1 MRTIGGT
8 MHKTNMNKEKLMFQ
22 IERHEKILSYIN
34 KNKKVSTR
42 ELSEAFG
49 MSVVTI
55 RADINALADRGLI
68 VKSHG
73 GALSLQSLMSFE
85 IPSAKKFQQNVESKQ
100 KIAALAVDLI
110 HDDDV
115 IILDAGS
122 TTLEIAKR
130 IHSKPVTVITND
142 LKVSV
147 TLAEKP
153 NVHLLVTGGQLI
165 PSVYTLAGANTIEY
179 FSRIKVNRLF
189 MGCDALDF
197 KWGISN
203 RTMEEIAVKQAMM
216 RASNEIIVV
225 SDHSKFDQQVFAH
238 LCDLN
243 EFHTLVTDQ
252 IPSDKREILE
262 NLGISVITPAD
273 GKHIKPKS

>member
-1 MRTIGGT
+1 
-8 MHKTNMNKEKLMFQ
+8 MFQ

-34 KNKKVSTR
+34 KKKKVSTR

-147 TLAEKP
+147 TLADKL